1 MTRLFTFLILSVFLA
16 VTCGCGYTTSSL
28 LPPELDSIH
37 VGNFTNRIDPTQEV
51 SDKNATFFYFPGME
65 TDITRQV
72 IDGFIFD
79 RHLDVKREADATL
92 LLKGQ
97 LIELDRYPLSYSK
110 TRDVEEFRVE
120 VIVNIELYDNRT
132 GKLMWK
138 EPKFMGQFDYDVVG
152 PNAKTEAAA
161 VTGAI
166 KDLSKRIVE
175 RTVEAW

>member
-1 MTRLFTFLILSVFLA
+1 LILSVFLA
-16 VTCGCGYTTSSL
+16 AACGCGYTTSAL

-37 VGNFTNRIDPTQEV
+37 VDNFTNRIDPTQEV
-51 SDKNATFFYFPGME
+51 SDKKATYFYFPGME

-79 RHLDVKREADATL
+79 RHLDIKREADATL

-97 LIELDRYPLSYSK
+97 LVELDRYPLSYSK
-110 TRDVEEFRVE
+110 TQDVEEYRVE
-120 VIVNIELYDNRT
+120 VIVDIELYDNRT

-138 EPKFMGQFDYDVVG
+138 EPDFMGQFDYDVVG
-152 PNAKTEAAA
+152 PHAMTGAAA
-161 VTGAI
+161 VKGAI
-166 KDLSKRIVE
+166 KDLSERIVE